1 MSEKCPCCGNE
12 VERADAQCPHCG
24 TMPVRDKDPAGE
36 ANVCAACGG
45 KLEAGQKFC
54 PGCGAQ
60 VAGRKEEEPPVQ
72 AAEKGSDAQNY
83 DEAVRIGKEVDN
95 LAGGAIDLA
104 GGWINPMFGGIP
116 LVMAGF
122 LCHEVLWF
130 VLAASIFGLAS
141 MCCRAVV
148 KQRLEAH
155 DVEGAKSALGPAK
168 TCFWIAAAALGA
180 GLLDVVIRL
189 MALANK

>member
-1 MSEKCPCCGNE
+1 MNEKCPNCGRE
-12 VERADAQCPHCG
+12 VTQADATCPQCGRPL
-24 TMPVRDKDPAGE
+24 TWVENVDGE
-36 ANVCAACGG
+36 PKTCAACGG

-60 VAGRKEEEPPVQ
+60 VGGRKEEEPPVQ

-116 LVMAGF
+116 LVIAGF

-155 DVEGAKSALGPAK
+155 DVEGAKSALVPAK
-168 TCFWIAAAALGA
+168 TCYWIAVAALVA
-180 GLLDVVIRL
+180 GFVLLYFRGKAML
-189 MALANK
+189 NE